1 MSSSAV
7 KLIACRVCGVIMV
20 KLSRDVC
27 PKCHQVEEQLFIKV
41 RDYVRTHPGLSID
54 DVAKAVGASEQQ
66 IQHFII
72 SGRLERV
79 GAQIAHKC
87 QTCSKV
93 ITTGLIC
100 PDCSRG
106 LKEQVGALQK
116 EIARQKRDGDDDDSN
131 RRKKDSGPAHK
142 GKPRDK

>member
-1 MSSSAV
+1 MSTPGV

-20 KLSRDVC
+20 KLSRDAC
-27 PKCHQVEEQLFIKV
+27 PKCHQAEEQLFTKV
-41 RDYVRTHPGLSID
+41 REYVRTHPGLSID
-54 DVAKAVGASEQQ
+54 DVAKAVGATEQQ
-66 IQHFII
+66 IHHFII

-87 QTCSKV
+87 QTCSK
-93 ITTGLIC
+93 IINTGLIC

-106 LKEQVGALQK
+106 LKEQVGSLQK
-116 EIARQKRDGDDDDSN
+116 EIARQKRDVEDDDSG
-131 RRKKDSGPAHK
+131 RRKRDGGPAHK